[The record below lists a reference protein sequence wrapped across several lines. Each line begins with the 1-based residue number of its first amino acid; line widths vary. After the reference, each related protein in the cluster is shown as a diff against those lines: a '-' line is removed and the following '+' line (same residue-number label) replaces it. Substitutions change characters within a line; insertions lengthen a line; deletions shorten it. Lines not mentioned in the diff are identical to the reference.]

1 MNPSIIEERTIK
13 RKRITRAE
21 SAAVFSRVKKPHEY
35 LSEIHDFYSK
45 IILAQVSNN
54 PKLGA
59 KKLSESLVLEG
70 ISFSP
75 NFIYKF
81 LVKHNLNRSS
91 LRKSWKD
98 CLENQKEKSHE

>member
-1 MNPSIIEERTIK
+1 MNLSVIEERTIK

-21 SAAVFSRVKKPHEY
+21 LAVVFSRVKKPHEY

-59 KKLSESLVLEG
+59 EKLSESLMLEG
-70 ISFSP
+70 ISLSP

-81 LVKHNLNRSS
+81 LVKNNLNRSS

-98 CLENQKEKSHE
+98 SLENQKEINS

>member
-1 MNPSIIEERTIK
+1 MNLSMIEERTIK
-13 RKRITRAE
+13 RKRITKAE
-21 SAAVFSRVKKPHEY
+21 LAEMFSRVKKPHEY

-70 ISFSP
+70 ISLSP
-75 NFIYKF
+75 DSIYKF
-81 LVKHNLNRSS
+81 LVKRKLNRSS
-91 LRKSWKD
+91 LRTSWKD
-98 CLENQKEKSHE
+98 RLENQKEIKP

>member
-1 MNPSIIEERTIK
+1 MIEERTIK
-13 RKRITRAE
+13 RKRITKAE
-21 SAAVFSRVKKPHEY
+21 LAEMFSRVKKPHEY

-70 ISFSP
+70 ISLSP
-75 NFIYKF
+75 DSIYKF
-81 LVKHNLNRSS
+81 LVKRKLNRSS
-91 LRKSWKD
+91 LRTSWKD
-98 CLENQKEKSHE
+98 RLENQKEIKP

>member
-1 MNPSIIEERTIK
+1 MDPSMIEERTIK
-13 RKRITRAE
+13 RKRVTKTE
-21 SAAVFSRVKKPHEY
+21 LAAVFSRVKKPHEY
-35 LSEIHDFYSK
+35 LSELHDFYSK

-59 KKLSESLVLEG
+59 EKLSESLMLEG
-70 ISFSP
+70 ISLSP

-81 LVKHNLNRSS
+81 LVKSNLNRSS

-98 CLENQKEKSHE
+98 SLENQKEINS

>member
-1 MNPSIIEERTIK
+1 MNLSVIEERTIK

-21 SAAVFSRVKKPHEY
+21 LAGVFSHVKKPHEF

-45 IILAQVSNN
+45 IILAQVYIN
-54 PKLGA
+54 PKHGA
-59 KKLSESLVLEG
+59 KKLYESLMLEG
-70 ISFSP
+70 ICLSQ
-75 NFIYKF
+75 NFIYKL

-98 CLENQKEKSHE
+98 SLENQKEIIP

>member
-1 MNPSIIEERTIK
+1 MNPSMIEERTIK
-13 RKRITRAE
+13 RKRITKAE
-21 SAAVFSRVKKPHEY
+21 LAGMFSRVKKTHEY

-45 IILAQVSNN
+45 TILAQVSNN

-70 ISFSP
+70 IFLSP
-75 NFIYKF
+75 DSIYKF
-81 LVKHNLNRSS
+81 LVKRNLNRSS

-98 CLENQKEKSHE
+98 RLENPKEIKP